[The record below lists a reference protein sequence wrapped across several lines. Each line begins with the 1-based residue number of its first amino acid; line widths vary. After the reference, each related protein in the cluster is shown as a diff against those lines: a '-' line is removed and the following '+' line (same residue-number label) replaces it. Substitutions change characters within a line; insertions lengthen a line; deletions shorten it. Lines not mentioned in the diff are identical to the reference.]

1 MSKPYFLAITSAA
14 TVALVSL
21 AAAPSAEAHRYHR
34 HRHGGVSVV
43 IGAPFFYGGYG
54 YYPRYGGY
62 YAPYGYRRYEP
73 VCRRW
78 GWVHSRSGRAK
89 WRCIAW

>member
-1 MSKPYFLAITSAA
+1 MSKPYLLAIVTAA

-21 AAAPSAEAHRYHR
+21 AAAPSAEAHRYR

-54 YYPRYGGY
+54 YYSPRYDAYPPPY
-62 YAPYGYRRYEP
+62 YYRGYEP

>member
-1 MSKPYFLAITSAA
+1 MSKPVFLAVATAA
-14 TVALVSL
+14 AVATLAV
-21 AAAPSAEAHRYHR
+21 AAAPSAEAHRYR

-43 IGAPFFYGGYG
+43 IGAPFLYGGYG
-54 YYPRYGGY
+54 YYSPRYYGPSY
-62 YAPYGYRRYEP
+62 YRSYEP

>member
-1 MSKPYFLAITSAA
+1 MPNPIFLATATAA
-14 TVALVSL
+14 LIGVLSL
-21 AAAPSAEAHRYHR
+21 AAAPSAEAHRYR

-43 IGAPFFYGGYG
+43 IGAPFLYGGYG
-54 YYPRYGGY
+54 YYSPRYDGY
-62 YAPYGYRRYEP
+62 YAPYGYRSYEP

-89 WRCIAW
+89 WRCVAW

>member
-1 MSKPYFLAITSAA
+1 MSKPVFLATTTA
-14 TVALVSL
+14 ALVATML
-21 AAAPSAEAHRYHR
+21 LVVAPAAEAHRYR

-43 IGAPFFYGGYG
+43 IGAPILFGGYG
-54 YYPRYGGY
+54 YYHPRYDGY
-62 YAPYGYRRYEP
+62 YAPYYRGDEP